1 MPMKLPLATILLVS
15 VALLGCRGGLT
26 VNTNS
31 KVTPVMPP
39 AGPVAPMVV
48 DRVDHQA
55 TTKVAIIDVDGM
67 LLNMEMPGPYSQG
80 ENPVALFRERLAAV
94 ERDPCVRAL
103 VLRIN
108 SPGGGVTACDI
119 MRHDLVAFRERRP
132 IPVMACLLDVGTGGA
147 YYLATAA
154 DAIIAHPTSV
164 VGGVGVILNLYNL
177 NDAMAQF
184 NVFAAPIKSG
194 ENIDIGSPITALGDE
209 RRRLLQAM
217 ADEFHAR
224 FRDTVISTRG
234 LQAEAQTEIFDGRV
248 MTGRQAQYL
257 GLVDAVGY
265 LDDALAGARQA
276 GGAANATAVLY
287 HRSGDPA
294 YSRYDITP
302 NVPMQTGLFPY
313 SVPGLDRARLPTFL
327 YLWQPEPTLEK
338 QGGR

>member
-1 MPMKLPLATILLVS
+1 VKSPLAATLLLS
-15 VALLGCRGGLT
+15 VALVGCRNGIC
-26 VNTNS
+26 VSTNS

-39 AGPVAPMVV
+39 VGPVTPMVV
-48 DRVDHQA
+48 DRVDHEA
-55 TTKVAIIDVDGM
+55 TTRVAIIDVDGL

-119 MRHDLVAFRERRP
+119 MRHDLIAFRRRRP
-132 IPVMACLLDVGTGGA
+132 IPVIACLLDVGTGGA

-154 DAIIAHPTSV
+154 DGIIAHPTSV

-184 NVFAAPIKSG
+184 NVVAAPIKSG

-209 RRRLLQAM
+209 RRRLLQSM

-224 FRDTVISTRG
+224 FRDAIVTTRG
-234 LQAEAQTEIFDGRV
+234 LRPEAQAEVFDGRV
-248 MTGRQAQYL
+248 ITGRQAQDL

-265 LDDALAGARQA
+265 LDDALAEARQA
-276 GGAANATAVLY
+276 GGAVNATAVLY

-302 NVPMQTGLFPY
+302 NVPLQTGLFPY
-313 SVPGLDRARLPTFL
+313 SVPGLDRARMPTFL